1 LKEACPE
8 VKAKILGNAPWG
20 IYKYKYPKKTIA
32 GIAASAAAT
41 ATTSSGETPHQ
52 QLPVGAKVLKL
63 SWMKS

>member
-32 GIAASAAAT
+32 GIAASAAAAAT
-41 ATTSSGETPHQ
+41 TTTSSEGTSHQ

-63 SWMKS
+63 S